1 MAKTPGK
8 GNLRL
13 NETKTG
19 MQPDYKGHV
28 IADRDYKEG
37 DYINFGVW
45 KNDYNGFNIKISA
58 PMPDKNQQQY
68 PKPVV
73 SDEGIPF

>member
-1 MAKTPGK
+1 MAKGPGK
-8 GNLRL
+8 GNIKP

-19 MQPDYKGHV
+19 QQPDYKGYV

-73 SDEGIPF
+73 NDGEIPF

>member
-1 MAKTPGK
+1 MAKGPGK
-8 GNLRL
+8 GNMKP

-19 MQPDYKGHV
+19 QQPDYKGYV

-73 SDEGIPF
+73 NDGEIPF

>member
-8 GNLRL
+8 GKINP
-13 NETKTG
+13 NENKQG
-19 MQPDYKGHV
+19 KQPDYKGHIV
-28 IADRDYKEG
+28 ADRDYKEG

-45 KNDYNGFNIKISA
+45 ANDYNGFNILVSK
-58 PMPDKNQQQY
+58 PMDKNQQQY

-73 SDEGIPF
+73 SDDGIPF

>member
-8 GNLRL
+8 GNMKL

-19 MQPDYKGHV
+19 QQPDYKGHV

-45 KNDYNGFNIKISA
+45 KNNYDGFNIKISA

-73 SDEGIPF
+73 SDDGIPF